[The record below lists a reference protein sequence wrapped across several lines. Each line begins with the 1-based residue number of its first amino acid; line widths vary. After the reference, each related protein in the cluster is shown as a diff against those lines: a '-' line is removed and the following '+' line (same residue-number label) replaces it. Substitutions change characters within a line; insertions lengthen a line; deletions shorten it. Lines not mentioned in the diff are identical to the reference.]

1 MSFPSS
7 MIGAASRQFRHAKNT
22 DAALTLVKGSA
33 AQWDKSGTNGI
44 DIQEPLAADGLI
56 ALFAGIMTKDLA
68 IGDESDS
75 ALCVEGVVPCYFLNH
90 ASAAAGTWA
99 TPVTSERYLTYS
111 SVPTGILLLTNQTS
125 GTSET
130 SVDASSPARVWL
142 LPAAAREG
150 LQAIFTVE
158 ATIADVSTASTVWA
172 VAPIGCRLVAA
183 YCVIAGAVTVAS
195 DIITISDGTNTAAI
209 ITVTVA
215 GSAAGAV
222 YTGVLDSTDAN
233 RRFTAGEK
241 ISIANGG
248 ESTDA
253 AVGQVVL
260 VFTRD

>member
-75 ALCVEGVVPCYFLNH
+75 ALCVEGVVPCYFKNH

-111 SVPTGILLLTNQTS
+111 AIPTGILLLTDQTS

-130 SVDASSPARVWL
+130 SVDASTPPRVWI
-142 LPAAAREG
+142 LPASAREG
-150 LQAIFTVE
+150 LQSVFSLSNV
-158 ATIADVSTASTVWA
+158 IADISTSETVYS
-172 VAPIGCRLVAA
+172 VAPVGCRLVAA
-183 YCVIAGAVTVAS
+183 YCVIAGAVTGTSTV
-195 DIITISDGTNTAAI
+195 ITIGDGTNTAAV
-209 ITVTVA
+209 ITIPAA
-215 GSAAGAV
+215 GSGANV
-222 YTGVLDSTDAN
+222 VVTGVLDSTDAN
-233 RRFTAGEK
+233 RRFTAGEG
-241 ISIANGG
+241 ISIACGG
-248 ESTDA
+248 QSTDTSKG
-253 AVGQVVL
+253 VVVL